1 MEVPHVGR
9 DRRLRRRVDSREG
22 RERREWRRG
31 PSDYAAEM
39 SGSGSH
45 GWDDWVVVVVGV
57 SRNGAVQ
64 QRRGPGAEL
73 RQGRRAYALEPR
85 ALGFGRVNR
94 RRSGEPVV
102 VGRRTGELLDDV
114 PEIVLVDV
122 VDGRLVLILLLLW
135 GLRSRGGGLGVGERM
150 RRRRRRRRRRKRVE
164 VGLSGYGLGDLVG
177 ELVEVLEVVISG
189 SRVFSRRW
197 WWAAFIHNIT
207 HRNEISVSGS
217 EREEERVGSVCGGL
231 DSGGLGIMSFWQ
243 SASRDSE
250 EGVVLLYI
258 SNKIG

>member
-22 RERREWRRG
+22 RERRERRRG
-31 PSDYAAEM
+31 PSDYAAKM
-39 SGSGSH
+39 SGGGSH

-122 VDGRLVLILLLLW
+122 VDGRLVLILLLLR
-135 GLRSRGGGLGVGERM
+135 GLRSRGGGGLGVGE
-150 RRRRRRRRRRKRVE
+150 RRRRRRRRKRVE

-217 EREEERVGSVCGGL
+217 ESQRDLVQCVVAWTL
-231 DSGGLGIMSFWQ
+231 DSGLWRIG
-243 SASRDSE
+243 DNE
-250 EGVVLLYI
+250 LLAV
-258 SNKIG
+258 GE

>member
-9 DRRLRRRVDSREG
+9 DRRLRRRVNSREG
-22 RERREWRRG
+22 RERRERRRG

-39 SGSGSH
+39 SRGGSH
-45 GWDDWVVVVVGV
+45 GWDDWVVVV

-122 VDGRLVLILLLLW
+122 VDGRLVLILLLLR
-135 GLRSRGGGLGVGERM
+135 GLRSRGGLGVGERE
-150 RRRRRRRRRRKRVE
+150 RRRRRRRRKRVE

-217 EREEERVGSVCGGL
+217 ESERELVQCVVAWTL
-231 DSGGLGIMSFWQ
+231 DSGLWTLEDWG
-243 SASRDSE
+243 
-250 EGVVLLYI
+250 
-258 SNKIG
+258 